1 MAKTVLL
8 LVGDDYEDLELHY
21 PRLRLLEAGVHAVVA
36 GATAGAR
43 YRGKHGYPAVADCA
57 FADASAAVSAAD
69 LAGIVLPGGWMPD
82 KLRRDPVVLELIRRV
97 DAAAGVVASIC
108 HGPWLAISAGV
119 VRGRRYTGSP
129 GIRDDLRN
137 AGAEFLDAEVVVDGH
152 HVSSRRPEDLPAFCR
167 ALLAGLELGGVGG

>member
-1 MAKTVLL
+1 MPKSVLL

-21 PRLRLLEAGVHAVVA
+21 PRLRLLEAGVRAIVA
-36 GATAGAR
+36 GAEAGTR

-57 FADASAAVSAAD
+57 FTAVHAAD

-82 KLRRDPVVLELIRRV
+82 KLRRDPVVLDLIRRV

-129 GIRDDLRN
+129 GIRDDLQN
-137 AGAEFLDAEVVVDGH
+137 AGAVFLDAEVVVDGH
-152 HVSSRRPEDLPAFCR
+152 HVSSRRPDDLPAFCR
-167 ALLAGLELGGVGG
+167 AMLLGLGTV